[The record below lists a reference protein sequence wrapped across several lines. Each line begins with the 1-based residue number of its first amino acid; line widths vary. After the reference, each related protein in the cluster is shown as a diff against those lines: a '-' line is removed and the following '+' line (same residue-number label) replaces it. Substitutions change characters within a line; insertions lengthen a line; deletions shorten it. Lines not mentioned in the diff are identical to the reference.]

1 MNAMAA
7 LPVSPD
13 PVGPG
18 QESVWDYPRPPA
30 LVRSSKHVVIR
41 LGETVIADSRRAW
54 RVLET
59 SHPPT
64 WYMPRE
70 DVAQELLRP
79 SQVTSTRC
87 EWKGAATYWDVVT
100 RHTQLRAAMWSYQAP
115 TTPFAA
121 MTGALTGYPAQ
132 LECTVDAER
141 VAPQAGGFYGGWIT
155 AEVVGPF
162 KGGPGSWG
170 W

>member
-1 MNAMAA
+1 MSRR
-7 LPVSPD
+7 PVVPD
-13 PVGPG
+13 PPLEG

-30 LVRSSKHVVIR
+30 LVPSPRHVVMR
-41 LGETVIADSRRAW
+41 LGDVVIADSRRAW

-64 WYMPRE
+64 WYIPRD
-70 DVAQELLRP
+70 DVTPGVLRP
-79 SQVTSTRC
+79 SAVPSTVC

-100 RHTQLRAAMWSYQAP
+100 PARTLRGAVWSYERP
-115 TTPFAA
+115 TPEFAGLA
-121 MTGALTGYPAQ
+121 GAITGYPAQ
-132 LECTVDAER
+132 LECTVDGEPVR
-141 VAPQAGGFYGGWIT
+141 PQEGGFYGGWIT
-155 AEVVGPF
+155 ADVAGPF